1 MPRPPTPDILADVR
15 AQTPADDLVAV
26 VGAPRTGSP
35 DWERLMGRAAP
46 TGLQDI
52 PLDLIDDNP
61 WQPRQDYAGIDELAA
76 DIQRN
81 GLLQTPKGRRMADG
95 RVQLQYGHRRLRAVR
110 ALGWPTMPVD
120 IQPVVSDNDMAIR
133 AWVENHNRQDF
144 TPLDQAR
151 YFKRLQDDGWT
162 QQQIAD
168 QLGLARPTISNAI
181 RLLKLPADIQTEV
194 VAAGLS
200 ARQAEAILSL
210 VDLPK
215 EIKDRAETM
224 WDNTTR
230 PSAIVRDALAG
241 ASSDATRQRTV
252 DLLKRHATPI
262 HEEAWYKLDF
272 HLVAPVVAVS
282 CQQCP
287 KAIKR
292 DAGVFCA
299 DRNCIM
305 TKKGI
310 HGTNLLMA
318 ASQAVNIP
326 PAELPFYSYG
336 PHENFAYLDERD
348 ARTEILTAEP
358 RCPNLRLALLDGQH
372 GSNFATVDGHPNV
385 AIVCQKPGNYCRCLA
400 KARTSGAAPNK
411 TKPAMLEKEI
421 IQPAAAIL
429 ADALAQVHP
438 GIVRLLGN
446 HVRLDNDYSAA
457 KAPPVVVATY
467 PDPDVLKKVTHSVFE
482 WHCKD
487 WRSPDLN
494 RQIAAQL
501 LAIAGLRAPW
511 LPPLADELSRSLAAL
526 SNEID
531 DYQAPGD
538 GLPTLERMAAILDQL
553 NATFE
558 SAKANVT
565 GDDLVVIRHQYQN
578 IWPAALALN
587 ERVQA
592 SHAAD

>member
-1 MPRPPTPDILADVR
+1 MPRQPTPPDLLATVR
-15 AQTPADDLVAV
+15 AQTPDDAALSAMF
-26 VGAPRTGSP
+26 GPAQDALQR
-35 DWERLMGRAAP
+35 DAGR
-46 TGLQDI
+46 QDI
-52 PLDLIDDNP
+52 PVDLIDDNP
-61 WQPRQDYAGIDELAA
+61 WQPRQDYDGIDELAA

-81 GLLQTPKGRRMADG
+81 GLLQIPAGRRMADG

-110 ALGWPTMPVD
+110 SLGWPTMPVD
-120 IQPVVSDNDMAIR
+120 IQPIVSDNDMAVR

-168 QLGLARPTISNAI
+168 KLGLARPTISNAI
-181 RLLKLPADIQTEV
+181 RLLKLPADIQEQ
-194 VAAGLS
+194 VAANGLS
-200 ARQAEAILSL
+200 ARQAEALLSL

-224 WDNTTR
+224 SDNTTR

-262 HEEAWYKLDF
+262 HEEAWYKQDF
-272 HLVAPVVAVS
+272 LNARDFFPAVVAVS

-287 KAIKR
+287 QAIKR

-299 DRNCIM
+299 NRDCIVA
-305 TKKGI
+305 KKNI
-310 HGTNLLMA
+310 HGRNLLMA

-326 PAELPFYSYG
+326 AAELPFYSYG
-336 PHENFAYLDERD
+336 PHESFYFESQRD
-348 ARTEILTAEP
+348 AILTAEP
-358 RCPNLRLALLDGQH
+358 RCPNLRLALLGRQDNP
-372 GSNFATVDGHPNV
+372 SNYATVDGHPNV
-385 AIVCQKPGNYCRCLA
+385 AVVCQKPGNHCRCLA
-400 KARTSGAAPNK
+400 KARTSGAALNK
-411 TKPAMLEKEI
+411 TKPAVLEKEI
-421 IQPAAAIL
+421 IQPAAAVL
-429 ADALAQVHP
+429 ADALISVHP

-446 HVRLDNDYSAA
+446 HVRMDNDYSAA

-538 GLPTLERMAAILDQL
+538 GLPTLERMAAIMDQL
-553 NATFE
+553 NATLDI
-558 SAKANVT
+558 AAANCT

>member
-1 MPRPPTPDILADVR
+1 MPPRNPTPDIMATVR
-15 AQTPADDLVAV
+15 AQTPDDAALAAMFGPVQ
-26 VGAPRTGSP
+26 
-35 DWERLMGRAAP
+35 DEGR
-46 TGLQDI
+46 QDI

-61 WQPRQDYAGIDELAA
+61 WQPRQDYDGIDELAA

-81 GLLQTPKGRRMADG
+81 GLLQIPAGRRMADG

-110 ALGWPTMPVD
+110 SLDWPTMPVD

-168 QLGLARPTISNAI
+168 KLGLARPTISNAI
-181 RLLKLPADIQTEV
+181 RLLKLPEHLQAE
-194 VAAGLS
+194 VAAKGLS
-200 ARQAEAILSL
+200 ARQAEALLSL
-210 VDLPK
+210 VDLPP
-215 EIKDRAETM
+215 EIKAKAEAN
-224 WDNTTR
+224 WDDSTR
-230 PSAIVRDALAG
+230 PSAIVRSALAG
-241 ASSDATRQRTV
+241 ASSDDTRQRTV
-252 DLLKRHATPI
+252 DLLKRHATAI
-262 HEEAWYKLDF
+262 HEEAWYREDF
-272 HLVAPVVAVS
+272 HLIAPVVAVS

-287 KAIKR
+287 QAIKR

-299 DRNCIM
+299 NHNCIM

-310 HGTNLLMA
+310 HGRNLLMA

-326 PAELPFYSYG
+326 PAELPFYSYN
-336 PHENFAYLDERD
+336 PHESFCFESQRD
-348 ARTEILTAEP
+348 AILTAEP
-358 RCPNLRLALLDGQH
+358 RCPNLRLALLGRH
-372 GSNFATVDGHPNV
+372 NHPSNFATVDGHPNV
-385 AIVCQKPGNYCRCLA
+385 AVVCQKPGNRCRCLA
-400 KARTSGAAPNK
+400 KARTSGAKPDK
-411 TKPAMLEKEI
+411 TTPAVLEKEI
-421 IQPAAAIL
+421 IQPAAAVL
-429 ADALAQVHP
+429 ADALISVHP

-446 HVRLDNDYSAA
+446 HVRIDNNYSAA

-467 PDPDVLKKVTHSVFE
+467 PDPDVLKKVTHNVFE

-501 LAIAGLRAPW
+501 LALAGLRAPW

-531 DYQAPGD
+531 DYQVPGD
-538 GLPTLERMAAILDQL
+538 GLPTPERMAAIMDQL
-553 NATFE
+553 NATLDI
-558 SAKANVT
+558 AAANCT

-578 IWPAALALN
+578 IWPNAIALN

-592 SHAAD
+592 SHATD

>member
-1 MPRPPTPDILADVR
+1 MARATTPDILGAIVR
-15 AQTPADDLVAV
+15 AQTPDDAALVAMF
-26 VGAPRTGSP
+26 GPAQDALQR
-35 DWERLMGRAAP
+35 DAGR
-46 TGLQDI
+46 QDI

-61 WQPRQDYAGIDELAA
+61 WQPRQDYDGIDELAA

-81 GLLQTPKGRRMADG
+81 GLLQIPAGRRMADG

-120 IQPVVSDNDMAIR
+120 LQPVVSDNDMAIR

-168 QLGLARPTISNAI
+168 KLGLARPTISNAI
-181 RLLKLPADIQTEV
+181 RLLKLPADIQEQ
-194 VAAGLS
+194 VAANGLS
-200 ARQAEAILSL
+200 ARQAEALLSL

-272 HLVAPVVAVS
+272 HLVAPIVAVT

-287 KAIKR
+287 QAIKR

-299 DRNCIM
+299 NSNCIM

-326 PAELPFYSYG
+326 PAELPFYNSG
-336 PHENFAYLDERD
+336 HHESFAYLDQHD

-358 RCPNLRLALLDGQH
+358 RCPNLRLALLDNRQH
-372 GSNFATVDGHPNV
+372 SSNYATVDGHPNV
-385 AIVCQKPGNYCRCLA
+385 AIVCQKPGNHCRCLA
-400 KARTSGAAPNK
+400 KARTSGAKPDK
-411 TKPAMLEKEI
+411 TKPAVLEKEI
-421 IQPAAAIL
+421 IQPAAAVL

-457 KAPPVVVATY
+457 KAPPAVVATV
-467 PDPDVLKKVTHSVFE
+467 PDADALKKVSRSVFE

-494 RQIAAQL
+494 RSIAAQL
-501 LAIAGLRAPW
+501 LALAGLRAPW

-526 SNEID
+526 SSEID
-531 DYQAPGD
+531 DYQVPGD
-538 GLPTLERMAAILDQL
+538 GLPTLERMAAIMDQL
-553 NATFE
+553 NAILD
-558 SAKANVT
+558 SAAANVA
-565 GDDLVVIRHQYQN
+565 GDDLVVIRHQYRN
-578 IWPAALALN
+578 IWPDALALN

-592 SHAAD
+592 SHTTE

>member
-1 MPRPPTPDILADVR
+1 MC
-15 AQTPADDLVAV
+15 
-26 VGAPRTGSP
+26 
-35 DWERLMGRAAP
+35 
-46 TGLQDI
+46 
-52 PLDLIDDNP
+52 
-61 WQPRQDYAGIDELAA
+61 
-76 DIQRN
+76 
-81 GLLQTPKGRRMADG
+81 G

-120 IQPVVSDNDMAIR
+120 IQPIVSDNDMAVR

-162 QQQIAD
+162 QAQIAD

-181 RLLKLPADIQTEV
+181 RLLKLPDDLQTK
-194 VAAGLS
+194 VAEAGLS
-200 ARQAEAILSL
+200 ARQAEAVLSL
-210 VDLPK
+210 VTLPQALT
-215 EIKDRAETM
+215 DRAESSWNDTS
-224 WDNTTR
+224 R
-230 PSAIVRDALAG
+230 PSAIIRDALAG

-252 DLLKRHATPI
+252 DLLKHYATPI
-262 HEEAWYKLDF
+262 HEEAWYKEDF
-272 HLVAPVVAVS
+272 LSPGALSPDIVSVS

-287 KAIKR
+287 QAIKR

-299 DRNCIM
+299 NRDCIVA
-305 TKKGI
+305 KKNI
-310 HGTNLLMA
+310 HGRNLLMA

-326 PAELPFYSYG
+326 AAELPFYSCT
-336 PHENFAYLDERD
+336 PHESFYFESQRD
-348 ARTEILTAEP
+348 AILTTEP
-358 RCPNLRLALLDGQH
+358 RCPNLRLALLNRQDNP
-372 GSNFATVDGHPNV
+372 SIYATVDGHPNV
-385 AIVCQKPGNYCRCLA
+385 AIVCQKPGNHCRCLA

-446 HVRLDNDYSAA
+446 HVRLDNAYSAA
-457 KAPPVVVATY
+457 KAPPAVVATV
-467 PDPDVLKKVTHSVFE
+467 PDADARTKVSRSVFE

-494 RQIAAQL
+494 RAIAAQL
-501 LAIAGLRAPW
+501 LAVAGLRAPW
-511 LPPLADELSRSLAAL
+511 LPPLAEELSARLAAL

-538 GLPTLERMAAILDQL
+538 GLPTQERMAAILDQL
-553 NATFE
+553 NATLD
-558 SAKANVT
+558 SATANTT
-565 GDDLVVIRHQYQN
+565 GDDLAVIQHQYRN
-578 IWPAALALN
+578 IWPAAIALQ

-592 SHAAD
+592 NYDRDPER

>member
-1 MPRPPTPDILADVR
+1 MPRQPTPPDLLATVR
-15 AQTPADDLVAV
+15 AQTPDDASLAAMFGPVQ
-26 VGAPRTGSP
+26 
-35 DWERLMGRAAP
+35 DEGR
-46 TGLQDI
+46 QDI

-61 WQPRQDYAGIDELAA
+61 WQPRQDYDGIDELAA

-81 GLLQTPKGRRMADG
+81 GLLQIPAGRRMADG

-110 ALGWPTMPVD
+110 SLGWPTMPVD
-120 IQPVVSDNDMAIR
+120 IQPIVSDNDMAVR

-168 QLGLARPTISNAI
+168 KLGLARPTISNAI
-181 RLLKLPADIQTEV
+181 RLLKLPEHLQAE
-194 VAAGLS
+194 VAAKGLS
-200 ARQAEAILSL
+200 ARQAEALLSL
-210 VDLPK
+210 VDLPP
-215 EIKDRAETM
+215 EIKAKAEAN
-224 WDNTTR
+224 WDDSTR
-230 PSAIVRDALAG
+230 PSAIVRSALAG

-252 DLLKRHATPI
+252 DLLKRHATAI
-262 HEEAWYKLDF
+262 HEEAWYREDF

-287 KAIKR
+287 QAIKR

-299 DRNCIM
+299 NRDCIVA
-305 TKKGI
+305 KKNI
-310 HGTNLLMA
+310 HGRNLLMA

-326 PAELPFYSYG
+326 AAELPFYSYD
-336 PHENFAYLDERD
+336 PHESFFFGSQRD
-348 ARTEILTAEP
+348 AILTAEP
-358 RCPNLRLALLDGQH
+358 RCPNLRLALLGRQDH
-372 GSNFATVDGHPNV
+372 PSNFATVDGHPNV
-385 AIVCQKPGNYCRCLA
+385 AVVCQKPGNHCRCLA
-400 KARTSGAAPNK
+400 KARTSGAKPDK
-411 TKPAMLEKEI
+411 TKPAVLEKEI
-421 IQPAAAIL
+421 IQPAAAVL
-429 ADALAQVHP
+429 AEALAQVPP
-438 GIVRLLGN
+438 GVLSVLADRIRLE
-446 HVRLDNDYSAA
+446 NDYSTA
-457 KAPPVVVATY
+457 KAPLAIVPIHADTDALAAISRR
-467 PDPDVLKKVTHSVFE
+467 PFE
-482 WHCKD
+482 QHCKD
-487 WRSPDLN
+487 YRSPDLN

-501 LAIAGLRAPW
+501 LALAGLRAPW

-538 GLPTLERMAAILDQL
+538 GLPTLKRMAAIMDQL
-553 NATFE
+553 NATLDI
-558 SAKANVT
+558 AAANCT

>member
-1 MPRPPTPDILADVR
+1 MTPRKPTPDDLLATVR
-15 AQTPADDLVAV
+15 ARTPDDASLAAMF
-26 VGAPRTGSP
+26 GPLPS
-35 DWERLMGRAAP
+35 EGR
-46 TGLQDI
+46 QDV

-61 WQPRQDYAGIDELAA
+61 WQPRQDYDGIDELAA

-81 GLLQTPKGRRMADG
+81 GLLQIPAGRRMADG
-95 RVQLQYGHRRLRAVR
+95 RIQLQYGHRRLRAVR
-110 ALGWPTMPVD
+110 SLGWPTMPVD
-120 IQPVVSDNDMAIR
+120 IQRNVSDNDMAVR

-151 YFKRLQDDGWT
+151 YFKRLQADGWT

-168 QLGLARPTISNAI
+168 KLGLARPTISNAI
-181 RLLKLPADIQTEV
+181 RLLKLPADIQEQ
-194 VAAGLS
+194 VAANGLS
-200 ARQAEAILSL
+200 ARQAEALLSL

-215 EIKDRAETM
+215 EIKDQAETM

-272 HLVAPVVAVS
+272 HLVAPIVAVT

-287 KAIKR
+287 QAIKR
-292 DAGVFCA
+292 DVGVFCA
-299 DRNCIM
+299 NRDCIVA
-305 TKKGI
+305 KKNI
-310 HGTNLLMA
+310 HGRNLLMA

-326 PAELPFYSYG
+326 AAELPFYNCN
-336 PHENFAYLDERD
+336 PHESFYFESQRD
-348 ARTEILTAEP
+348 AILTAEP
-358 RCPNLRLALLDGQH
+358 RCPNLRLALLGRQDNP
-372 GSNFATVDGHPNV
+372 SIYATVDGHPNV
-385 AIVCQKPGNYCRCLA
+385 AVVCQKPGNHCRCLA

-411 TKPAMLEKEI
+411 TKPAVLEKEI
-421 IQPAAAIL
+421 IQPAAAVL
-429 ADALAQVHP
+429 ADALSRVHP

-457 KAPPVVVATY
+457 KAPPAVVATV
-467 PDPDVLKKVTHSVFE
+467 PDADALKKVSRSIFE

-538 GLPTLERMAAILDQL
+538 GLPTLERMAAIMDQL
-553 NATFE
+553 NATLDI
-558 SAKANVT
+558 AAANCT